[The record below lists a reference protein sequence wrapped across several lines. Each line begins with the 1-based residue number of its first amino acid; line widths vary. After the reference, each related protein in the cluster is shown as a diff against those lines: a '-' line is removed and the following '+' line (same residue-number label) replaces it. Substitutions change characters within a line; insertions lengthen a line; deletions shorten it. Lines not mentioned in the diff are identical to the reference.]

1 MSYQHIIPYNNML
14 RDIKRAGGP
23 EKYVRKIYSK
33 AYVDGFVKGHNQGVK
48 EGQRIGYAKVAITGL
63 SIWGIRKGAAV
74 LKSKK
79 KETED
84 DFENTTVI
92 STSHNER
99 GDEAI
104 EEQVAS
110 EEAKGKEELDHA

>member
-1 MSYQHIIPYNNML
+1 MAYQDLIPYKNML
-14 RDIKRAGGP
+14 QDTKQAGGP

-33 AYVDGFVKGHNQGVK
+33 AYVDGFVKGRNQGVK

-84 DFENTTVI
+84 DIENTTI
-92 STSHNER
+92 IGTSHNER
-99 GDEAI
+99 GDEAV
-104 EEQVAS
+104 EKQVAS
-110 EEAKGKEELDHA
+110 EEANGKEDLDHA

>member
-14 RDIKRAGGP
+14 QDAKRAGGP
-23 EKYVRKIYSK
+23 KKYKEQI
-33 AYVDGFVKGHNQGVK
+33 FFKGRNQGIK
-48 EGQRIGYAKVAITGL
+48 EGQRIGYAKATILGL
-63 SIWGIRKGAAV
+63 SIWGITKGVTV

-79 KETED
+79 KEND
-84 DFENTTVI
+84 NNIENTTVI

-104 EEQVAS
+104 EEQIVS
-110 EEAKGKEELDHA
+110 EEANGKEELDHV